1 MKYMKRLFFSLF
13 LSLLLQPLSGFATSP
28 LLGKE
33 PAPENEAA
41 AKTLP
46 APSLKGQEV
55 ALQAMAEYAIEPDA
69 VFLPEHNLTLWYT
82 QPAEIANPKD
92 AWQDFSL
99 PIGNGQL
106 GCNVYGNVKCD
117 KLTLN
122 EKTLWRK
129 KFVRNYGAYQYF
141 GEMYAEQLDD
151 DTLFSG
157 GPHKVEKYSRYLDL
171 EDAVCVT
178 QYTLPETVSNSRF
191 GGGIMPSKG
200 SYRQEYLASQRD
212 GVIVAHY
219 TSTGSAT
226 IDRRFTL
233 VSGKPY
239 GVESPTTYL
248 DGEGTFGGKM
258 DLLSFRCH
266 FKVQQA
272 GGTLTTTPD
281 GIVVRGAREVLVII
295 CCATDYDP
303 KSRDYVSG
311 TSMLSARVADR
322 VGDAAWKGWGNI
334 LRDHK
339 RDYKKYFN
347 ACRLNLQGKGFCDTK
362 TLIDNY
368 EGKGESSDNMLEQ
381 LYFAYGRYLS
391 ICSSQGVDLPSNLQG
406 IWACAQDNP
415 WNADIHTNINVQMN
429 YWPVEN
435 TNLSDMH
442 MPLLNYIINEA
453 NPKLHT
459 GWKDMAR
466 EQGQQRGWTVY
477 TESDIFGQGS
487 TFMTNYVIANA
498 WLCTHLWQHYRYT
511 LDKDFLMR
519 AFPAM
524 LSCSQFWMDRL
535 VKGADGSYEC
545 PNEWSPEQGP
555 SENAVPHAQQ
565 LVRELFDNTI
575 AAVSELDAVKRGLI
589 SKKDWDD
596 LLDKRAHLDLGL
608 RTETYTAESKWGEK
622 HLKYGMPVLKE
633 WKYSPFTAGYN
644 LHRHQSH
651 LMCLYPFSQV
661 EENSPLY
668 EAAVNSLRQR
678 GDISTGWSLGWKMNL
693 WARAHD
699 GDHAH
704 LILRNA
710 LRHSGYG
717 GGTNYSEGGGVYYNL
732 WDSHSPFQIDGNFGV
747 TAGIAEM
754 LLQSHGGVLQ
764 ILPALPSQWP
774 AGSIEG
780 LKAEG
785 NFTVSIEWQR
795 SRPTRVIIEN
805 VKGAPLRVKSLSD
818 LTKVHVTNQ
827 QGKAVKVKRVS
838 GKSDVYDFKSKAG
851 DVITIR
857 Y

>member
-13 LSLLLQPLSGFATSP
+13 LSFVSALGSSILAIAGSP
-28 LLGKE
+28 
-33 PAPENEAA
+33 
-41 AKTLP
+41 
-46 APSLKGQEV
+46 
-55 ALQAMAEYAIEPDA
+55 MAEYAVVPDA
-69 VFLPEHNLTLWYT
+69 VFLPEHSLSLWYT
-82 QPAEIANPKD
+82 QPAEVANPKD

-99 PIGNGQL
+99 PIGTGQL
-106 GCNVYGNVKCD
+106 GASIYGNVRCD
-117 KLTLN
+117 KVTLN

-129 KFVRNYGAYQYF
+129 KFVRGYGAYQYF
-141 GEMYAEQLDD
+141 GEMYAEQLDED
-151 DTLFSG
+151 GLFSG
-157 GPHKVEKYSRYLDL
+157 GPHRVERYARYLDL

-178 QYTLPETVSNSRF
+178 QYTLPETKSNSRF
-191 GGGIMPSKG
+191 GGGIEASKG
-200 SYRQEYLASQRD
+200 SFRHEYIASHRD
-212 GVIVAHY
+212 GVIAIHY
-219 TSTGSAT
+219 TATGSAT

-239 GVESPTTYL
+239 GVKSPTTYTK
-248 DGEGTFGGKM
+248 GEGSFGGKM
-258 DLLSFRCH
+258 DLLSFRSH
-266 FKVQQA
+266 FKVTQA
-272 GGTLTTTPD
+272 GGTITTTPE
-281 GIVVRGAREVLVII
+281 GIEVRGAKEVLVII
-295 CCATDYDP
+295 CCGTDYDP
-303 KSRDYVSG
+303 LAADYVSD
-311 TSMLSARVADR
+311 TAELAEKVAEKVR
-322 VGDAAWKGWGNI
+322 DAAWRGWGNI
-334 LRDHK
+334 YKDHK

-347 ACRLNLQGKGFCDTK
+347 ACRLNLEGKSFYDTK
-362 TLIDNY
+362 FLIDHY
-368 EGKGESSDNMLEQ
+368 DGKGEAADNMLEQ

-391 ICSSQGVDLPSNLQG
+391 ICSSRGVDVPSNLQG
-406 IWACAQDNP
+406 IWACAQNNP

-429 YWPVEN
+429 YWPTEN

-442 MPLLNYIINEA
+442 MPLLNYIINETD
-453 NPKLHT
+453 PELHT
-459 GWKDMAR
+459 GWRDMAR

-511 LDKDFLMR
+511 LDKDFLKR

-535 VKGADGSYEC
+535 VKGNDGTYEC

-575 AAVSELDAVKRGLI
+575 AAVGELNAVKKGII
-589 SKKDWDD
+589 SKTDWDD
-596 LLDKRAHLDLGL
+596 LLNKRAHLDLGL

-622 HLKYGMPVLKE
+622 HLKYGAPILKE

-693 WARAHD
+693 WVRAHD

-764 ILPALPSQWP
+764 ILPALPSQWRS
-774 AGSIEG
+774 GSVEG

-795 SRPTRVIIEN
+795 SKPTRVRIEN
-805 VKGAPLRVKSLSD
+805 VKGAPLRVKSLTD
-818 LTKVHVTNQ
+818 LTKLRIVNHK
-827 QGKAVKVKRVS
+827 GKVVKVTRVS
-838 GKSDVYDFKSKAG
+838 GQPNLYDLKSKAG
-851 DVITIR
+851 EVITIR